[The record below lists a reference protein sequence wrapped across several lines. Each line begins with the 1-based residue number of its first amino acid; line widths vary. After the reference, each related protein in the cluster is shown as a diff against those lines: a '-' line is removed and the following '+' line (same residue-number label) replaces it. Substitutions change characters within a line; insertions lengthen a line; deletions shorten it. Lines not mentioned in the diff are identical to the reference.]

1 MAIRSLSDVNAAYA
15 EGRFHQQRYFKNAST
30 NSTSWT
36 DQSFASGQPGYDARV
51 GTANVFTPVVATK
64 NDAIWFPDI
73 PAGQER
79 YLERV
84 EMRTS
89 RGTSSGLSQQIFDLL
104 GYYPL
109 IDGDS
114 TDLMEMDNTA
124 TLPRYTDGKGVVA
137 VIVSYIAP
145 SVQAGLADIV
155 YTDDTD
161 QIRTVRVNLFNT
173 TATGGVVVSGS
184 INTMSGSACAIHIPL
199 PRGAGIKNIQSIQYV
214 TPPGGLHCI
223 YLIKPLCTIAGNE
236 TNIAV
241 EKSFLTEKGFMMPRI
256 YDGAAI
262 NVFSRQAGVTSAGA
276 TMFGMFN
283 FIWG

>member
-30 NSTSWT
+30 NSGNWT
-36 DQSFASGQPGYDARV
+36 DQSFSSGQPGYDARV
-51 GTANVFTPVVATK
+51 GTANVFTPVIATK

-73 PAGQER
+73 LAGQER

-84 EMRTS
+84 EMRNT
-89 RGTSSGLSQQIFDLL
+89 RGATMSQYVFDLL

-114 TDLMEMDNTA
+114 TDLVEMDNTA
-124 TLPRYTDGKGVVA
+124 TLPRYQDGKGVFA
-137 VIVSYIAP
+137 VFVSYIAP
-145 SVQAGLADIV
+145 SIQTGLVDLV
-155 YTDDTD
+155 YTDSAD
-161 QIRTVRVNLFNT
+161 QTRSVRFDIQSP
-173 TATGGVVVSGS
+173 TATGGVVVSGAR
-184 INTMSGSACAIHIPL
+184 NTTGSTECAIHIPL
-199 PRGAGIKNIQSIQYV
+199 PLGSGIKNIQSLQYV

-223 YLIKPLCTIAGNE
+223 YLIKPLCTLASNDSG
-236 TNIAV
+236 IAV
-241 EKSFLTEKGFMMPRI
+241 EKSFLTQKGFAMPRI

-262 NVFSRQAGVTSAGA
+262 NIFSRQAGGTSAGA
-276 TMFGMFN
+276 SMFGMFN